1 MGAATLF
8 RQGQEERYQTSKGKR
23 KLRFKQIFSGVIIDA
38 DPSVRHATFLLIR
51 SDYNVSTLSLS
62 LISDTLPSFKA

>member
-23 KLRFKQIFSGVIIDA
+23 KVWFKQTFSGVIIDA
-38 DPSVRHATFLLIR
+38 DPSARHATFLLIR
-51 SDYNVSTLSLS
+51 SDYNVSTLSLF